1 MKNIKLTT
9 GRGILMFPY
18 LFSPDTK
25 FDSVGVYTVQL
36 RLQGDP
42 AAKLKEDLESF
53 LDSHL
58 KEVKATTGKKP
69 DKVLPIPMKNVTD
82 DSGVSFIE
90 FRFKMKP
97 SFKSKTG
104 EVVDQRPQVFDA
116 KLQPLTEESCLG
128 SGSEGKCSFE
138 AVPYNTSFG
147 CGITLRLRAVQV
159 LDLVQYNGGNS
170 ASSGFEIEEGFV
182 EDESKVA
189 PAEATKQDTPTAEG
203 NASDF

>member
-104 EVVDQRPQVFDA
+104 EVVDQRPQVFDSQ
-116 KLQPLTEESCLG
+116 LQPITEESCLG

-189 PAEATKQDTPTAEG
+189 PAEATKQGAPTAEG

>member
-1 MKNIKLTT
+1 MTT

-42 AAKLKEDLESF
+42 AAKLKGDLESV
-53 LDSHL
+53 LEEHI
-58 KEVKATTGKKP
+58 KEVATTTGKKP
-69 DKVLPIPMKNVTD
+69 EKVLPIPMKNVTD
-82 DSGVSFIE
+82 DAGVSFIE

-104 EVVDQRPQVFDA
+104 EQVDQRPQVFDS

-128 SGSEGKCSFE
+128 SGSEGKVSFD

-147 CGITLRLRAVQV
+147 CGITLRLRAVQII
-159 LDLVQYNGGNS
+159 DLVQYNGGNS

-189 PAEATKQDTPTAEG
+189 PAAATKQEAPQAEG

>member
-1 MKNIKLTT
+1 MTT

-42 AAKLKEDLESF
+42 AAKLKGDLESF
-53 LDSHL
+53 LDEHIN
-58 KEVKATTGKKP
+58 EVTTTTGKKP
-69 DKVLPIPMKNVTD
+69 EKVLPIPMKNVTD
-82 DSGVSFIE
+82 DAGVSFIE

-104 EVVDQRPQVFDA
+104 EQVDQRPQVFDS

-128 SGSEGKCSFE
+128 SGSEGKVSFD

-170 ASSGFEIEEGFV
+170 SSSGFEIEEGFV

-189 PAEATKQDTPTAEG
+189 PAAATKQEAPQAEG